1 MHSLRCDGKRLSPGR
16 RPREVV
22 IMTRRYTASK
32 RRVCRLVVGQYR
44 SSQRHSGKVRD
55 LEEVKL
61 RHRLSKLNA
70 DHGRW
75 GGRKAYQ
82 LQRRR

>member
-1 MHSLRCDGKRLSPGR
+1 
-16 RPREVV
+16 
-22 IMTRRYTASK
+22 
-32 RRVCRLVVGQYR
+32 LVVGQYR
-44 SSQRHSGKVRD
+44 SSKRHSGKVRD